1 MISFKRR
8 ITYAEPLFYIIII
21 LLTAVFFG
29 ALTVRSFYINYSYAT
44 KAVSTKAVVT
54 KIHSSP
60 SGPRGGGSMYV
71 TVRFNDQNGKEINT
85 VVQRRFGPNTVEME
99 LFSEQVVWYDP
110 SHPNMVGWK
119 EGSVS
124 RAYSRAIFPSIIVLA
139 LITLGIHLHRKF
151 YHELEKDHYKKSSR

>member
-1 MISFKRR
+1 MTRFKHK
-8 ITYAEPLFYIIII
+8 IIFTEPLFYIIVI
-21 LLTAVFFG
+21 LMAALYIGIWTA
-29 ALTVRSFYINYSYAT
+29 RSFYLNYSYAT
-44 KAVSTKAVVT
+44 KSVSTKAVVT
-54 KIHSSP
+54 KIHSPP

-99 LFSEQVVWYDP
+99 LLSEQVVWYDP

-124 RAYSRAIFPSIIVLA
+124 RAYSRAIFPSTIVLT
-139 LITLGIHLHRKF
+139 LITLAIHLHRKF
-151 YHELEKDHYKKSSR
+151 YHELEKDHHKKSSR